1 MPPVQLKW
9 GKSRPLGRDRP
20 GFPAQPLNRATGVGY
35 RGGMVVTLPT
45 AGTDIE
51 LGSDLVLEPDTGGH
65 DKFTHIV
72 LEALVPTEGEHAG
85 EPIAVGTT
93 VVEGIVNGVPVKAL
107 CGKKWVP
114 NDNPARYPICPTCI
128 EIAKRRGWKVPAR

>member
-1 MPPVQLKW
+1 MPTIIEKA
-9 GKSRPLGRDRP
+9 DT
-20 GFPAQPLNRATGVGY
+20 A
-35 RGGMVVTLPT
+35 VTP
-45 AGTDIE
+45 
-51 LGSDLVLEPDTGGH
+51 GSDLVVEPVTGGH

-72 LEALVPTEGEHAG
+72 LEALVPTEGEGAG
-85 EPIAVGTT
+85 EPIPVGTS

-114 NDNPARYPICPTCI
+114 NDNPARYPICPTCV